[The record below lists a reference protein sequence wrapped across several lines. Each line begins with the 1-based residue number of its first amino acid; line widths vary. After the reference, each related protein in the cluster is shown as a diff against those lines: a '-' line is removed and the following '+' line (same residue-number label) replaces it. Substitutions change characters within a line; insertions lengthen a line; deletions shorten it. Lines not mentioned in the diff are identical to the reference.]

1 MSIAAMR
8 GDIEN
13 QTENLEYITRRLG
26 NSSIR
31 IPSHRQIIFTGS
43 GDSWAT
49 AMFASELDNKMALA
63 EDPGELLAKIE
74 QARRKRIVIIS
85 TSGRT
90 RANVELAK
98 RARTH
103 KIKTIA
109 VTSDPTN
116 LLAEMCDESM
126 ILDYRKASGLTSGT
140 ISFTGS
146 LLACAKLLRQLPSD
160 LKYSSAP
167 SYYPEEWARN
177 VHVPVLGKCVLV
189 GSGVDRAIAE
199 YGACKIQEVL
209 GTTAIGAYPEQVGH
223 ALLFSLKRSRDAI
236 VCVDTIHS
244 TKTRTLYRELLT
256 AGFRVFRLFLS
267 GQGSLKRSLVA
278 CFHLQYLALLN
289 AERNGKK
296 ECAFLRDKALLE
308 LSNRLIY

>member
-8 GDIEN
+8 WEIEN

-43 GDSWAT
+43 GDSWAA
-49 AMFASELDNKMALA
+49 AMFASELDDRIALA
-63 EDPGELLAKIE
+63 KDPSELLSKIQ
-74 QARRKRIVIIS
+74 QAQRKRIVIIS

-109 VTSDPTN
+109 VTSDPTS
-116 LLAEMCDESM
+116 LLAEMCNESV
-126 ILDYRKASGLTSGT
+126 ILDYNKSSGLTSGT
-140 ISFTGS
+140 ISFTAS
-146 LLACAKLLRQLPSD
+146 LLACAKLLRRLPSD
-160 LKYSSAP
+160 LKYGSAL
-167 SYYPEEWARN
+167 SYAEEWARN
-177 VHVPVLGKCVLV
+177 VHVPALGKCVLV

-209 GTTAIGAYPEQVGH
+209 GLTAIGTYPEQVGH
-223 ALLFSLKRSRDAI
+223 ALLFSLNRSRDTI
-236 VCVDTIHS
+236 VCVDTIGS
-244 TKTRTLYRELLT
+244 ARTRTLYRELLT

-267 GQGSLKRSLVA
+267 GQGSLKKSLVA

-308 LSNRLIY
+308 LSNKLIY